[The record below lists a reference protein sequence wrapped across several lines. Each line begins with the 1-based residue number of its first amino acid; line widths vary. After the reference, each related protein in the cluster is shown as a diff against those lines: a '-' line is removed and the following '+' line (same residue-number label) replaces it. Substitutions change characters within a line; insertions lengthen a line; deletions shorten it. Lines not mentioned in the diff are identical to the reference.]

1 MCADKVKNIVTLSSD
16 ISAPLIADMQYFEL
30 YSTEALNRK
39 MKNIVLPGVYCGF
52 EPVPGD
58 GLFVR
63 ITSEKTEGRGAASV
77 DVGKCQI
84 SVQQVSDVVVPVEAG
99 VTTIIVLEANYEH
112 GVKTSQVDSSSD
124 ISAARIIALVDEGIA
139 SNQIELCRVIVP
151 DNAQA
156 VTADMISTKYRA
168 NRAVGVEFSSALDSD
183 EEYKA
188 ATPLAISTLNKLKA
202 PVDSPEFIGI
212 PTSPTPEQ
220 GTNST
225 QIANAAFVQAAITAL
240 IDGSPSALDT
250 LKKIADAINNDPQ
263 FSQTINDA
271 LALKAPLLSPAFT
284 GVPTAP
290 TASQGTNNTQIA
302 TTAYVRAAISALVGS
317 SPEALDTLNELAA
330 ALGNDPNFATTMT
343 NALAGKQPLDATLT
357 ALAGL
362 ATGANKLPYFT
373 GTDTVAQT
381 DLTSVGRDILA
392 KTSTLAVI
400 QYLGLRELGTSG
412 EKLPLLSTANTWSAR
427 QTFSAGITGTLTGN
441 ADTATKLKT
450 ARKINGVAFDGSAD
464 ITLTPEDLGLTDIA
478 SQAGN
483 AVQRSGDT
491 MGGQLKIGTIN
502 ALRIFNQDFGLIFRR
517 SEEYLHLI
525 PTNEGEGENGDI
537 GPLRPFSINLRTG
550 LVSIGNGVKVGGGIT
565 GNLTGNAD
573 TATKLKT
580 ARTIGGVSFD
590 GSANIDLPGVNKT
603 GNQSTT
609 GNAAT
614 ATKLQ
619 TARTIGGVSFD
630 GSANIDLPGVNKTGN
645 QSTTGNA
652 ATATKLQTART
663 IGGVAFDGTANIN
676 LPGVNIAGN
685 QNTTGNAATATK
697 LQTARTINGVK
708 FDGSANI
715 SIPTITSRG
724 RVTALTSTTQGAT
737 TGLQMYE
744 AYNNGY
750 PSAYGNVLHLKGA
763 AAAGEG
769 ELFIGWSGTSGAHA
783 PVHVRSRR
791 YADTASWSEWAQVYT
806 SKDSIPGVNTT
817 GNQNTTG
824 NAASATKL
832 QTART
837 IGGVS
842 FNGTANI
849 DLPGVNKTGNQSTT
863 GNAATATKLQTAR
876 TIGGVSF
883 DGSANIDL
891 PGVNKT
897 GNQSTTG
904 NAATA
909 TKLQT
914 ARTIGGVAF
923 DGTANINLPGVNIAG
938 NQNTTGNAATA
949 TKLQTARTINGVK
962 FDGSANISIPT
973 ITSRGRVTALTSTT
987 QGATTGLQMYEA
999 YNNGYPSAY
1008 GNVLHLKGAA
1018 AAGEGELFIG
1028 WSGTSGAHA
1037 PVHVRSRRYADTASW
1052 SEWAQVYTS
1061 KDSIPGVNTT
1071 GNQNTTGNAASA
1083 TKLQTARTIGG
1094 VSFNGTANIDL
1105 PGVNKTGN
1113 QSTTGNAATATK
1125 LQTARTIGGVSFDGT
1140 ANINLPGV
1148 NIAGNQNTSG
1158 NAATATKLK
1167 TARKIS
1173 GVAFDGSADIR
1184 LTASH
1189 VGALPTT
1196 GGTVTGEIISSSQ
1209 NAIRLTYNNNY
1220 GFLITNTG
1228 YSFQISTTGQNVN
1241 GDVVYTPLKIDGGDG
1256 RVELGRADG
1265 HVRVM
1270 GNLSAAGQITPGN
1283 YSNFNTKYQA
1293 KNTAYAN
1300 IHGWH
1305 KDTSTKVMM
1314 QWGFITNLTPG
1325 SVVKFPTA
1333 FPEAC
1338 AVVVISPHSGNA
1350 VNSILYTYNHS
1361 ATGFTVKS
1369 SSTDKIYAQYV
1380 AYGY

>member
-52 EPVPGD
+52 DPVPGD

-63 ITSEKTEGRGAASV
+63 ITSEKTEGKGAASI

-84 SVQQVSDVVVPVEAG
+84 SVQQVSDVLVPVEAG

-124 ISAARIIALVDEGIA
+124 ISAARIIALVDEEIA

-156 VTADMISTKYRA
+156 VTADMISTEYRA

-212 PTSPTPEQ
+212 PKSPTPEQ

-225 QIANAAFVQAAITAL
+225 QIANTAFVQAAITAL

-412 EKLPLLSTANTWSAR
+412 EKIPLLSTANTWSAR

-502 ALRIFNQDFGLIFRR
+502 ALRIFNQAFGLIFRR

-565 GNLTGNAD
+565 GTLTGNAD

-663 IGGVAFDGTANIN
+663 IGGVSFDGSANID
-676 LPGVNIAGN
+676 LPGVNKTGN
-685 QNTTGNAATATK
+685 QSTTGNAATATK

-763 AAAGEG
+763 TAAGEG

-791 YADTASWSEWAQVYT
+791 DTDTASWSEWAQVYT

-883 DGSANIDL
+883 DGSANI
-891 PGVNKT
+891 
-897 GNQSTTG
+897 
-904 NAATA
+904 
-909 TKLQT
+909 
-914 ARTIGGVAF
+914 
-923 DGTANINLPGVNIAG
+923 
-938 NQNTTGNAATA
+938 
-949 TKLQTARTINGVK
+949 
-962 FDGSANISIPT
+962 
-973 ITSRGRVTALTSTT
+973 
-987 QGATTGLQMYEA
+987 
-999 YNNGYPSAY
+999 
-1008 GNVLHLKGAA
+1008 
-1018 AAGEGELFIG
+1018 
-1028 WSGTSGAHA
+1028 
-1037 PVHVRSRRYADTASW
+1037 
-1052 SEWAQVYTS
+1052 
-1061 KDSIPGVNTT
+1061 
-1071 GNQNTTGNAASA
+1071 
-1083 TKLQTARTIGG
+1083 
-1094 VSFNGTANIDL
+1094 
-1105 PGVNKTGN
+1105 
-1113 QSTTGNAATATK
+1113 
-1125 LQTARTIGGVSFDGT
+1125 
-1140 ANINLPGV
+1140 NLPGV

-1173 GVAFDGSADIR
+1173 GVAFDGSADIT

-1314 QWGFITNLTPG
+1314 QWGTIAAVTPG
-1325 SVVKFPTA
+1325 SVVKFPTS
-1333 FPEAC
+1333 FPESC
-1338 AVVVISPHSGNA
+1338 AAVVISPHSGNA
-1350 VNSILYTYNHS
+1350 VNAILYTYNNS

>member
-663 IGGVAFDGTANIN
+663 IGGVSFDGSANID
-676 LPGVNIAGN
+676 LPGVNKTGN
-685 QNTTGNAATATK
+685 QSTTGNAATATKLQTARTINGVSFDGSANISLSPANIGCPASPTGWLVTGDNGASITTEQLVTLLRDNGAFNAKAWIARCAWAYANSASIPDSETGCGIIPLAGAVIEVFSHSATYYTIRITTATTTGVSGALTNAEFVYVFNGTSYSPRWRRAYNTKNKPTAADVGALPLSGGALTGGLTAAGEIISKSANGLRIAYGNYGFFIRNDGSNTYFMLTDSGNSLGTYNRLRPLIINNANGAVTIGNGLNVTGGINGSLNGNAATATK

-763 AAAGEG
+763 TAAGEG

-791 YADTASWSEWAQVYT
+791 DTDTASWSEWAQVYT

-824 NAASATKL
+824 NAAS
-832 QTART
+832 
-837 IGGVS
+837 
-842 FNGTANI
+842 
-849 DLPGVNKTGNQSTT
+849 
-863 GNAATATKLQTAR
+863 
-876 TIGGVSF
+876 
-883 DGSANIDL
+883 
-891 PGVNKT
+891 
-897 GNQSTTG
+897 
-904 NAATA
+904 
-909 TKLQT
+909 
-914 ARTIGGVAF
+914 
-923 DGTANINLPGVNIAG
+923 
-938 NQNTTGNAATA
+938 
-949 TKLQTARTINGVK
+949 
-962 FDGSANISIPT
+962 
-973 ITSRGRVTALTSTT
+973 
-987 QGATTGLQMYEA
+987 
-999 YNNGYPSAY
+999 
-1008 GNVLHLKGAA
+1008 
-1018 AAGEGELFIG
+1018 
-1028 WSGTSGAHA
+1028 
-1037 PVHVRSRRYADTASW
+1037 
-1052 SEWAQVYTS
+1052 
-1061 KDSIPGVNTT
+1061 
-1071 GNQNTTGNAASA
+1071 
-1083 TKLQTARTIGG
+1083 
-1094 VSFNGTANIDL
+1094 
-1105 PGVNKTGN
+1105 
-1113 QSTTGNAATATK
+1113 ATK

-1173 GVAFDGSADIR
+1173 GVAFDGSADIT

-1325 SVVKFPTA
+1325 SVVKFPTT

>member
-63 ITSEKTEGRGAASV
+63 ITSEKTEGRGAASI

-84 SVQQVSDVVVPVEAG
+84 SVQQVSDVLVPVEAG

-124 ISAARIIALVDEGIA
+124 ISAARIIALVDEEIA

-156 VTADMISTKYRA
+156 VTADMISTEYRA

-212 PTSPTPEQ
+212 PKSPTPEQ

-225 QIANAAFVQAAITAL
+225 QIANTAFVQAAITAL

-412 EKLPLLSTANTWSAR
+412 EKIPLLSTANTWSAR

-502 ALRIFNQDFGLIFRR
+502 ALRIFNQAFGLIFRR

-565 GNLTGNAD
+565 GTLTGNAD

-619 TARTIGGVSFD
+619 TARTIGGVAFD
-630 GSANIDLPGVNKTGN
+630 GS
-645 QSTTGNA
+645 
-652 ATATKLQTART
+652 
-663 IGGVAFDGTANIN
+663 ANIN

-697 LQTARTINGVK
+697 LQTARTINGVN

-763 AAAGEG
+763 TAAGEG

-791 YADTASWSEWAQVYT
+791 DTDTASWSEWAQVYT

-883 DGSANIDL
+883 DGSANI
-891 PGVNKT
+891 
-897 GNQSTTG
+897 
-904 NAATA
+904 
-909 TKLQT
+909 
-914 ARTIGGVAF
+914 
-923 DGTANINLPGVNIAG
+923 NLPGVNIAG
-938 NQNTTGNAATA
+938 NQNTT
-949 TKLQTARTINGVK
+949 
-962 FDGSANISIPT
+962 
-973 ITSRGRVTALTSTT
+973 
-987 QGATTGLQMYEA
+987 
-999 YNNGYPSAY
+999 
-1008 GNVLHLKGAA
+1008 
-1018 AAGEGELFIG
+1018 
-1028 WSGTSGAHA
+1028 
-1037 PVHVRSRRYADTASW
+1037 
-1052 SEWAQVYTS
+1052 
-1061 KDSIPGVNTT
+1061 
-1071 GNQNTTGNAASA
+1071 
-1083 TKLQTARTIGG
+1083 
-1094 VSFNGTANIDL
+1094 
-1105 PGVNKTGN
+1105 
-1113 QSTTGNAATATK
+1113 
-1125 LQTARTIGGVSFDGT
+1125 
-1140 ANINLPGV
+1140 
-1148 NIAGNQNTSG
+1148 G

-1173 GVAFDGSADIR
+1173 GVAFDGSADIT

-1189 VGALPTT
+1189 VGALATT

-1325 SVVKFPTA
+1325 SVVNFPTT

-1361 ATGFTVKS
+1361 VTGFTVKS

>member
-517 SEEYLHLI
+517 SEESLHLI

-537 GPLRPFSINLRTG
+537 GPLRPFAINLRTG
-550 LVSIGNGVKVGGGIT
+550 LVSIGNGVTVSGGIT

-630 GSANIDLPGVNKTGN
+630 GSANI
-645 QSTTGNA
+645 
-652 ATATKLQTART
+652 
-663 IGGVAFDGTANIN
+663 N

-697 LQTARTINGVK
+697 LQTARTINGVN

-724 RVTALTSTTQGAT
+724 RVTALTGTTQGAAA
-737 TGLQMYE
+737 GLQMYE

-763 AAAGEG
+763 TAAGEG

-791 YADTASWSEWAQVYT
+791 DT
-806 SKDSIPGVNTT
+806 
-817 GNQNTTG
+817 
-824 NAASATKL
+824 
-832 QTART
+832 
-837 IGGVS
+837 
-842 FNGTANI
+842 
-849 DLPGVNKTGNQSTT
+849 
-863 GNAATATKLQTAR
+863 
-876 TIGGVSF
+876 
-883 DGSANIDL
+883 
-891 PGVNKT
+891 
-897 GNQSTTG
+897 
-904 NAATA
+904 
-909 TKLQT
+909 
-914 ARTIGGVAF
+914 
-923 DGTANINLPGVNIAG
+923 
-938 NQNTTGNAATA
+938 
-949 TKLQTARTINGVK
+949 
-962 FDGSANISIPT
+962 
-973 ITSRGRVTALTSTT
+973 
-987 QGATTGLQMYEA
+987 
-999 YNNGYPSAY
+999 
-1008 GNVLHLKGAA
+1008 
-1018 AAGEGELFIG
+1018 
-1028 WSGTSGAHA
+1028 
-1037 PVHVRSRRYADTASW
+1037 DTASW

-1173 GVAFDGSADIR
+1173 GVAFDGSADIT

-1305 KDTSTKVMM
+1305 KDTSTRVMM

-1325 SVVKFPTA
+1325 SVVNFPTT

>member
-1 MCADKVKNIVTLSSD
+1 M
-16 ISAPLIADMQYFEL
+16 
-30 YSTEALNRK
+30 
-39 MKNIVLPGVYCGF
+39 
-52 EPVPGD
+52 
-58 GLFVR
+58 
-63 ITSEKTEGRGAASV
+63 
-77 DVGKCQI
+77 
-84 SVQQVSDVVVPVEAG
+84 
-99 VTTIIVLEANYEH
+99 
-112 GVKTSQVDSSSD
+112 
-124 ISAARIIALVDEGIA
+124 
-139 SNQIELCRVIVP
+139 
-151 DNAQA
+151 
-156 VTADMISTKYRA
+156 
-168 NRAVGVEFSSALDSD
+168 
-183 EEYKA
+183 
-188 ATPLAISTLNKLKA
+188 
-202 PVDSPEFIGI
+202 
-212 PTSPTPEQ
+212 
-220 GTNST
+220 
-225 QIANAAFVQAAITAL
+225 
-240 IDGSPSALDT
+240 
-250 LKKIADAINNDPQ
+250 
-263 FSQTINDA
+263 
-271 LALKAPLLSPAFT
+271 
-284 GVPTAP
+284 
-290 TASQGTNNTQIA
+290 
-302 TTAYVRAAISALVGS
+302 
-317 SPEALDTLNELAA
+317 
-330 ALGNDPNFATTMT
+330 
-343 NALAGKQPLDATLT
+343 
-357 ALAGL
+357 
-362 ATGANKLPYFT
+362 
-373 GTDTVAQT
+373 
-381 DLTSVGRDILA
+381 
-392 KTSTLAVI
+392 
-400 QYLGLRELGTSG
+400 
-412 EKLPLLSTANTWSAR
+412 
-427 QTFSAGITGTLTGN
+427 
-441 ADTATKLKT
+441 
-450 ARKINGVAFDGSAD
+450 
-464 ITLTPEDLGLTDIA
+464 
-478 SQAGN
+478 
-483 AVQRSGDT
+483 
-491 MGGQLKIGTIN
+491 
-502 ALRIFNQDFGLIFRR
+502 
-517 SEEYLHLI
+517 
-525 PTNEGEGENGDI
+525 
-537 GPLRPFSINLRTG
+537 
-550 LVSIGNGVKVGGGIT
+550 
-565 GNLTGNAD
+565 
-573 TATKLKT
+573 
-580 ARTIGGVSFD
+580 
-590 GSANIDLPGVNKT
+590 
-603 GNQSTT
+603 
-609 GNAAT
+609 
-614 ATKLQ
+614 
-619 TARTIGGVSFD
+619 GGVSFD

-763 AAAGEG
+763 TAAGEG

-791 YADTASWSEWAQVYT
+791 DTDTASWSEWAQVYT

-842 FNGTANI
+842 F
-849 DLPGVNKTGNQSTT
+849 
-863 GNAATATKLQTAR
+863 
-876 TIGGVSF
+876 
-883 DGSANIDL
+883 DGS
-891 PGVNKT
+891 
-897 GNQSTTG
+897 
-904 NAATA
+904 
-909 TKLQT
+909 
-914 ARTIGGVAF
+914 
-923 DGTANINLPGVNIAG
+923 
-938 NQNTTGNAATA
+938 
-949 TKLQTARTINGVK
+949 
-962 FDGSANISIPT
+962 
-973 ITSRGRVTALTSTT
+973 
-987 QGATTGLQMYEA
+987 
-999 YNNGYPSAY
+999 
-1008 GNVLHLKGAA
+1008 
-1018 AAGEGELFIG
+1018 
-1028 WSGTSGAHA
+1028 
-1037 PVHVRSRRYADTASW
+1037 
-1052 SEWAQVYTS
+1052 
-1061 KDSIPGVNTT
+1061 
-1071 GNQNTTGNAASA
+1071 
-1083 TKLQTARTIGG
+1083 
-1094 VSFNGTANIDL
+1094 ANIDL

-1173 GVAFDGSADIR
+1173 GVAFDGSADIT

-1325 SVVKFPTA
+1325 SVVKFPTT

-1361 ATGFTVKS
+1361 VTGFTVKS

>member
-63 ITSEKTEGRGAASV
+63 ITSEKTEGRGAASI

-84 SVQQVSDVVVPVEAG
+84 SVQQVSDVLVPVEAG

-124 ISAARIIALVDEGIA
+124 ISAARIIALVDEEIA

-156 VTADMISTKYRA
+156 VTADMISTEYRA

-212 PTSPTPEQ
+212 PKSPTPEQ

-225 QIANAAFVQAAITAL
+225 QIANTAFVQAAITAL

-263 FSQTINDA
+263 FSQTINAA

-330 ALGNDPNFATTMT
+330 ALGNDPNFAATMT

-357 ALAGL
+357 ALADL

-537 GPLRPFSINLRTG
+537 GPLRPFAINLRTG
-550 LVSIGNGVKVGGGIT
+550 LVSIGNGVTVSGGIT

-573 TATKLKT
+573 TATKLKM
-580 ARTIGGVSFD
+580 
-590 GSANIDLPGVNKT
+590 
-603 GNQSTT
+603 
-609 GNAAT
+609 
-614 ATKLQ
+614 
-619 TARTIGGVSFD
+619 
-630 GSANIDLPGVNKTGN
+630 
-645 QSTTGNA
+645 
-652 ATATKLQTART
+652 ART
-663 IGGVAFDGTANIN
+663 IGGVAFDGTANID

-724 RVTALTSTTQGAT
+724 RVTALTGTTQGAAA
-737 TGLQMYE
+737 GLQMYE

-763 AAAGEG
+763 TAVGEG

-783 PVHVRSRR
+783 PAFIRSRR
-791 YADTASWSEWAQVYT
+791 DSTDAAWSEWAQVYT

-824 NAASATKL
+824 NA
-832 QTART
+832 
-837 IGGVS
+837 
-842 FNGTANI
+842 
-849 DLPGVNKTGNQSTT
+849 D
-863 GNAATATKLQTAR
+863 TATKL
-876 TIGGVSF
+876 
-883 DGSANIDL
+883 
-891 PGVNKT
+891 KM
-897 GNQSTTG
+897 
-904 NAATA
+904 
-909 TKLQT
+909 

-923 DGTANINLPGVNIAG
+923 DGTANIDLPGVNIAG

-962 FDGSANISIPT
+962 FDGSAD
-973 ITSRGRVTALTSTT
+973 IT
-987 QGATTGLQMYEA
+987 
-999 YNNGYPSAY
+999 
-1008 GNVLHLKGAA
+1008 
-1018 AAGEGELFIG
+1018 
-1028 WSGTSGAHA
+1028 
-1037 PVHVRSRRYADTASW
+1037 
-1052 SEWAQVYTS
+1052 
-1061 KDSIPGVNTT
+1061 
-1071 GNQNTTGNAASA
+1071 
-1083 TKLQTARTIGG
+1083 
-1094 VSFNGTANIDL
+1094 
-1105 PGVNKTGN
+1105 
-1113 QSTTGNAATATK
+1113 
-1125 LQTARTIGGVSFDGT
+1125 
-1140 ANINLPGV
+1140 
-1148 NIAGNQNTSG
+1148 
-1158 NAATATKLK
+1158 
-1167 TARKIS
+1167 
-1173 GVAFDGSADIR
+1173 

-1314 QWGFITNLTPG
+1314 QWGIIAAVTPG

-1338 AVVVISPHSGNA
+1338 AVVVISPNSGNA
-1350 VNSILYTYNHS
+1350 VNAILYTYNNS

-1369 SSTDKIYAQYV
+1369 SSTDKVYAQYV

>member
-517 SEEYLHLI
+517 SEESLHLI

-537 GPLRPFSINLRTG
+537 GPLRPFAINLRTG
-550 LVSIGNGVKVGGGIT
+550 LVSIGNGVTVSGGIT

-619 TARTIGGVSFD
+619 TARTINGVSFD
-630 GSANIDLPGVNKTGN
+630 GSANISLSPANIGCPASPTGWLVTGDN
-645 QSTTGNA
+645 GASITTEQLVTLLRDNGAFNAKAWIARCAWAYANSASIPDSETGCGIIPLAGAVIEVFNNGSSSNNYTIRITTATTTG
-652 ATATKLQTART
+652 
-663 IGGVAFDGTANIN
+663 VSD
-676 LPGVNIAGN
+676 
-685 QNTTGNAATATK
+685 
-697 LQTARTINGVK
+697 
-708 FDGSANI
+708 
-715 SIPTITSRG
+715 
-724 RVTALTSTTQGAT
+724 ALTNAEFVYVFNGTIYSPGWRR
-737 TGLQMYE
+737 
-744 AYNNGY
+744 AYNTKNKPTAADVGALPLSGGALTGGLTAAGEIISKSVNGLRI
-750 PSAYGNVLHLKGA
+750 AYGNYGFFIRNDGSNTYFLLTDSGNSLGTYNRLRPLIINNANGA
-763 AAAGEG
+763 
-769 ELFIGWSGTSGAHA
+769 
-783 PVHVRSRR
+783 V
-791 YADTASWSEWAQVYT
+791 
-806 SKDSIPGVNTT
+806 
-817 GNQNTTG
+817 
-824 NAASATKL
+824 
-832 QTART
+832 T
-837 IGGVS
+837 IG
-842 FNGTANI
+842 NGLN
-849 DLPGVNKTGNQSTT
+849 VTG
-863 GNAATATKLQTAR
+863 G
-876 TIGGVSF
+876 
-883 DGSANIDL
+883 
-891 PGVNKT
+891 
-897 GNQSTTG
+897 
-904 NAATA
+904 
-909 TKLQT
+909 
-914 ARTIGGVAF
+914 
-923 DGTANINLPGVNIAG
+923 
-938 NQNTTGNAATA
+938 
-949 TKLQTARTINGVK
+949 ING
-962 FDGSANISIPT
+962 SLN
-973 ITSRGRVTALTSTT
+973 
-987 QGATTGLQMYEA
+987 
-999 YNNGYPSAY
+999 
-1008 GNVLHLKGAA
+1008 
-1018 AAGEGELFIG
+1018 
-1028 WSGTSGAHA
+1028 
-1037 PVHVRSRRYADTASW
+1037 
-1052 SEWAQVYTS
+1052 
-1061 KDSIPGVNTT
+1061 
-1071 GNQNTTGNAASA
+1071 
-1083 TKLQTARTIGG
+1083 
-1094 VSFNGTANIDL
+1094 
-1105 PGVNKTGN
+1105 
-1113 QSTTGNAATATK
+1113 GNAATATK

-1173 GVAFDGSADIR
+1173 GVAFDGSADIT

-1270 GNLSAAGQITPGN
+1270 GNLSAVGQITPGN

-1305 KDTSTKVMM
+1305 KDTSTRVMM

-1325 SVVKFPTA
+1325 SVVNFPTT

>member
-156 VTADMISTKYRA
+156 VTVDMISTKYRA

-630 GSANIDLPGVNKTGN
+630 GSADIDLPGVNKTGN

-763 AAAGEG
+763 TAAGEG

-791 YADTASWSEWAQVYT
+791 DT
-806 SKDSIPGVNTT
+806 
-817 GNQNTTG
+817 
-824 NAASATKL
+824 
-832 QTART
+832 
-837 IGGVS
+837 
-842 FNGTANI
+842 
-849 DLPGVNKTGNQSTT
+849 
-863 GNAATATKLQTAR
+863 
-876 TIGGVSF
+876 
-883 DGSANIDL
+883 
-891 PGVNKT
+891 
-897 GNQSTTG
+897 
-904 NAATA
+904 
-909 TKLQT
+909 
-914 ARTIGGVAF
+914 
-923 DGTANINLPGVNIAG
+923 
-938 NQNTTGNAATA
+938 
-949 TKLQTARTINGVK
+949 
-962 FDGSANISIPT
+962 
-973 ITSRGRVTALTSTT
+973 
-987 QGATTGLQMYEA
+987 
-999 YNNGYPSAY
+999 
-1008 GNVLHLKGAA
+1008 
-1018 AAGEGELFIG
+1018 
-1028 WSGTSGAHA
+1028 
-1037 PVHVRSRRYADTASW
+1037 DTASW

-1148 NIAGNQNTSG
+1148 NIAGNQNTTG

-1173 GVAFDGSADIR
+1173 GVAFDGSADIT

-1189 VGALPTT
+1189 VGALATT

-1325 SVVKFPTA
+1325 SVVNFPTT

-1361 ATGFTVKS
+1361 VTGFTVKS

>member
-63 ITSEKTEGRGAASV
+63 ITSEKTEGRGAASI
-77 DVGKCQI
+77 DAGKCQI
-84 SVQQVSDVVVPVEAG
+84 SVQQVSDVLVPVEAG

-124 ISAARIIALVDEGIA
+124 ISAARIIALVDEEIA

-156 VTADMISTKYRA
+156 VTADMISTEYRA

-212 PTSPTPEQ
+212 PKSPTPEQ

-225 QIANAAFVQAAITAL
+225 QIANTAFVQAAITAL

-263 FSQTINDA
+263 FSQTINAA

-330 ALGNDPNFATTMT
+330 ALGNDPNFAATMT

-357 ALAGL
+357 ALADL

-537 GPLRPFSINLRTG
+537 GPLRPFAINLRTG
-550 LVSIGNGVKVGGGIT
+550 LVSIGNGVTVSGGIT

-630 GSANIDLPGVNKTGN
+630 GSANI
-645 QSTTGNA
+645 
-652 ATATKLQTART
+652 
-663 IGGVAFDGTANIN
+663 N

-697 LQTARTINGVK
+697 LQTARTINGVN

-724 RVTALTSTTQGAT
+724 RVTALTGTTQGAAA
-737 TGLQMYE
+737 GLQMYE

-763 AAAGEG
+763 TAVGEG

-783 PVHVRSRR
+783 PAFIRSRR
-791 YADTASWSEWAQVYT
+791 DSTDAAWS
-806 SKDSIPGVNTT
+806 D
-817 GNQNTTG
+817 
-824 NAASATKL
+824 
-832 QTART
+832 
-837 IGGVS
+837 
-842 FNGTANI
+842 
-849 DLPGVNKTGNQSTT
+849 
-863 GNAATATKLQTAR
+863 
-876 TIGGVSF
+876 
-883 DGSANIDL
+883 
-891 PGVNKT
+891 
-897 GNQSTTG
+897 
-904 NAATA
+904 
-909 TKLQT
+909 
-914 ARTIGGVAF
+914 
-923 DGTANINLPGVNIAG
+923 
-938 NQNTTGNAATA
+938 
-949 TKLQTARTINGVK
+949 
-962 FDGSANISIPT
+962 
-973 ITSRGRVTALTSTT
+973 
-987 QGATTGLQMYEA
+987 
-999 YNNGYPSAY
+999 
-1008 GNVLHLKGAA
+1008 
-1018 AAGEGELFIG
+1018 
-1028 WSGTSGAHA
+1028 
-1037 PVHVRSRRYADTASW
+1037 
-1052 SEWAQVYTS
+1052 WAQVYTS

-1148 NIAGNQNTSG
+1148 NIAGNQNTTG

-1173 GVAFDGSADIR
+1173 GVAFDGSADIT

-1189 VGALPTT
+1189 VGALATT

-1325 SVVKFPTA
+1325 SVVNFPTT

-1361 ATGFTVKS
+1361 VTGFTVKS

>member
-1 MCADKVKNIVTLSSD
+1 YQSESRYYEGDLNDVTSPGIYSVTGKATNGPVLDGNGVTVLGILEVLRRFDGVNVWQRYTTAGTGTTLKGRTFERVFTGSSW
-16 ISAPLIADMQYFEL
+16 SEWREVYTSYSLPLNLGIGGAVAKLTSLDWQTYDF
-30 YSTEALNRK
+30 
-39 MKNIVLPGVYCGF
+39 
-52 EPVPGD
+52 VPGSLITVRLDNMTNIPD
-58 GLFVR
+58 GMDWGVIDGNLINISVGPSDDSGSGRSMHVWRSTVSKANYRFFMVR
-63 ITSEKTEGRGAASV
+63 ISGNPGSRTITTRR
-77 DVGKCQI
+77 
-84 SVQQVSDVVVPVEAG
+84 VPIIDEA
-99 VTTIIVLEANYEH
+99 
-112 GVKTSQVDSSSD
+112 Q
-124 ISAARIIALVDEGIA
+124 
-139 SNQIELCRVIVP
+139 
-151 DNAQA
+151 
-156 VTADMISTKYRA
+156 
-168 NRAVGVEFSSALDSD
+168 
-183 EEYKA
+183 
-188 ATPLAISTLNKLKA
+188 
-202 PVDSPEFIGI
+202 
-212 PTSPTPEQ
+212 
-220 GTNST
+220 
-225 QIANAAFVQAAITAL
+225 
-240 IDGSPSALDT
+240 
-250 LKKIADAINNDPQ
+250 
-263 FSQTINDA
+263 
-271 LALKAPLLSPAFT
+271 
-284 GVPTAP
+284 
-290 TASQGTNNTQIA
+290 
-302 TTAYVRAAISALVGS
+302 
-317 SPEALDTLNELAA
+317 
-330 ALGNDPNFATTMT
+330 
-343 NALAGKQPLDATLT
+343 
-357 ALAGL
+357 
-362 ATGANKLPYFT
+362 
-373 GTDTVAQT
+373 
-381 DLTSVGRDILA
+381 
-392 KTSTLAVI
+392 
-400 QYLGLRELGTSG
+400 
-412 EKLPLLSTANTWSAR
+412 TWSAH
-427 QTFSAGITGTLTGN
+427 QTFSGGLGGELSGN
-441 ADTATKLKT
+441 AATATKL
-450 ARKINGVAFDGSAD
+450 
-464 ITLTPEDLGLTDIA
+464 
-478 SQAGN
+478 Q
-483 AVQRSGDT
+483 
-491 MGGQLKIGTIN
+491 
-502 ALRIFNQDFGLIFRR
+502 
-517 SEEYLHLI
+517 
-525 PTNEGEGENGDI
+525 
-537 GPLRPFSINLRTG
+537 
-550 LVSIGNGVKVGGGIT
+550 
-565 GNLTGNAD
+565 
-573 TATKLKT
+573 T

-590 GSANIDLPGVNKT
+590 GTANINLPGVNT
-603 GNQSTT
+603 AGNQSTT

-630 GSANIDLPGVNKTGN
+630 GS
-645 QSTTGNA
+645 
-652 ATATKLQTART
+652 
-663 IGGVAFDGTANIN
+663 ANIN

-697 LQTARTINGVK
+697 LQTARTINDVK

-763 AAAGEG
+763 TVAGEG

-791 YADTASWSEWAQVYT
+791 DT
-806 SKDSIPGVNTT
+806 
-817 GNQNTTG
+817 
-824 NAASATKL
+824 
-832 QTART
+832 
-837 IGGVS
+837 
-842 FNGTANI
+842 
-849 DLPGVNKTGNQSTT
+849 
-863 GNAATATKLQTAR
+863 
-876 TIGGVSF
+876 
-883 DGSANIDL
+883 
-891 PGVNKT
+891 
-897 GNQSTTG
+897 
-904 NAATA
+904 
-909 TKLQT
+909 
-914 ARTIGGVAF
+914 
-923 DGTANINLPGVNIAG
+923 
-938 NQNTTGNAATA
+938 
-949 TKLQTARTINGVK
+949 
-962 FDGSANISIPT
+962 
-973 ITSRGRVTALTSTT
+973 
-987 QGATTGLQMYEA
+987 
-999 YNNGYPSAY
+999 
-1008 GNVLHLKGAA
+1008 
-1018 AAGEGELFIG
+1018 
-1028 WSGTSGAHA
+1028 
-1037 PVHVRSRRYADTASW
+1037 DTASW

-1173 GVAFDGSADIR
+1173 GVAFDGSADIT

-1270 GNLSAAGQITPGN
+1270 GNLSAVGQITPGN

-1325 SVVKFPTA
+1325 SVVNFPTT

>member
-63 ITSEKTEGRGAASV
+63 ITSEKTEGRGAASI

-84 SVQQVSDVVVPVEAG
+84 SVQQVSDVLVPVEAG

-124 ISAARIIALVDEGIA
+124 ISAARIIALVDEEIA

-156 VTADMISTKYRA
+156 VTADMISTEYRA

-212 PTSPTPEQ
+212 PKSPTPEQ

-225 QIANAAFVQAAITAL
+225 QIANTAFVQAAITAL

-263 FSQTINDA
+263 FSQTINAA

-330 ALGNDPNFATTMT
+330 ALGNDPNFAATMT

-357 ALAGL
+357 ALADL

-537 GPLRPFSINLRTG
+537 GPLRPFAINLRTG
-550 LVSIGNGVKVGGGIT
+550 LVSIGNGVTVSGGIT

-630 GSANIDLPGVNKTGN
+630 GSANI
-645 QSTTGNA
+645 
-652 ATATKLQTART
+652 
-663 IGGVAFDGTANIN
+663 N

-697 LQTARTINGVK
+697 LQTARTINGVN

-724 RVTALTSTTQGAT
+724 RVTALTGTTQGAAA
-737 TGLQMYE
+737 GLQMYE

-763 AAAGEG
+763 TAVGEG

-783 PVHVRSRR
+783 PAFIRSRR
-791 YADTASWSEWAQVYT
+791 DSTDAAWS
-806 SKDSIPGVNTT
+806 D
-817 GNQNTTG
+817 
-824 NAASATKL
+824 
-832 QTART
+832 
-837 IGGVS
+837 
-842 FNGTANI
+842 
-849 DLPGVNKTGNQSTT
+849 
-863 GNAATATKLQTAR
+863 
-876 TIGGVSF
+876 
-883 DGSANIDL
+883 
-891 PGVNKT
+891 
-897 GNQSTTG
+897 
-904 NAATA
+904 
-909 TKLQT
+909 
-914 ARTIGGVAF
+914 
-923 DGTANINLPGVNIAG
+923 
-938 NQNTTGNAATA
+938 
-949 TKLQTARTINGVK
+949 
-962 FDGSANISIPT
+962 
-973 ITSRGRVTALTSTT
+973 
-987 QGATTGLQMYEA
+987 
-999 YNNGYPSAY
+999 
-1008 GNVLHLKGAA
+1008 
-1018 AAGEGELFIG
+1018 
-1028 WSGTSGAHA
+1028 
-1037 PVHVRSRRYADTASW
+1037 
-1052 SEWAQVYTS
+1052 WAQVYTS

-1148 NIAGNQNTSG
+1148 NIAGNQNTTG

-1173 GVAFDGSADIR
+1173 GVAFDGSADIT

-1189 VGALPTT
+1189 VGALATT

-1325 SVVKFPTA
+1325 SVVNFPTT

-1361 ATGFTVKS
+1361 VTGFTVKS